1 MLGGSPG
8 FTLER
13 VTSKGER
20 KTGETEVKRFF
31 ELIAQWATYILRHL
45 GEVAILFF
53 RTLSWLVRPP
63 LDLKNIMGQ
72 MVEIGVRSL
81 PVVSLVA
88 ISTGM
93 VSALQGGHAAKLVET
108 MGLVA
113 GGVALGMV
121 RELGPVL
128 TALMLAGRVGAGI
141 TAELGTM
148 KVTEQIDALETLA
161 TNPIKYLAV
170 PRFMAGIIMA
180 PILTIYAEAIG
191 ITGGYFIG
199 VHKLGI
205 GPRQYLDGTIEA
217 LTTSDISS
225 GLIKAIVFGAIVTI
239 IGCYEGFK
247 TEGGAEGV
255 GRATT
260 ISVVTSCVLILV
272 SDYFLTAALF

>member
-1 MLGGSPG
+1 M
-8 FTLER
+8 
-13 VTSKGER
+13 R
-20 KTGETEVKRFF
+20 KFF
-31 ELIAQWATYILRHL
+31 EFIGKWTTFILKRM
-45 GEVAILFF
+45 GEVVILFF
-53 RTLSWLVRPP
+53 RTLAWMVRPP
-63 LDLKNIMGQ
+63 LDFKNIINQ
-72 MVEIGVRSL
+72 LIEIGIKSF

-88 ISTGM
+88 LCIGM
-93 VSALQGGHAAKLVET
+93 VSALQGGHAAKYVQT
-108 MGLVA
+108 MGIVA
-113 GGVALGMV
+113 GGVALGIV

-170 PRFMAGIIMA
+170 PRFIAGIIMT
-180 PILTIYAEAIG
+180 PVLTIYANVVG
-191 ITGGYFIG
+191 IAGGYFIG

-205 GPRQYLDGTIEA
+205 GSKQYIDGTIEA
-217 LTTSDISS
+217 LTTNDISS
-225 GLIKAIVFGAIVTI
+225 GLIKAAVFGAIITI

-260 ISVVTSCVLILV
+260 ISVVTSSVMILAA
-272 SDYFLTAALF
+272 DYFLTAALF

>member
-1 MLGGSPG
+1 M
-8 FTLER
+8 
-13 VTSKGER
+13 K
-20 KTGETEVKRFF
+20 KFF
-31 ELIAQWATYILRHL
+31 EFIGKWATYILERI
-45 GEVAILFF
+45 GEVVILFF
-53 RTLSWLVRPP
+53 RTLSWMVKPP
-63 LDLKNIMGQ
+63 LDFKNIINQ
-72 MVEIGVRSL
+72 MVEIGIRSF

-88 ISTGM
+88 VCIGM
-93 VSALQGGHAAKLVET
+93 VSALQGGHAAKIVET

-113 GGVALGMV
+113 GGVALGIA

-161 TNPIKYLAV
+161 TNPVKYLAV
-170 PRFMAGIIMA
+170 PRFIAGIIMT
-180 PILTIYAEAIG
+180 PVLTIYAEAIG
-191 ITGGYFIG
+191 IAGGYFIG

-205 GPRQYLDGTIEA
+205 GSRQYIDGTIEA
-217 LTTSDISS
+217 LTTNDISS
-225 GLIKAIVFGAIVTI
+225 GLIKAIVFGAIITI

-260 ISVVTSCVLILV
+260 ISVVTSCVLILA

>member
-1 MLGGSPG
+1 M
-8 FTLER
+8 
-13 VTSKGER
+13 R
-20 KTGETEVKRFF
+20 KFF
-31 ELIAQWATYILRHL
+31 EFIGKWTTFILKRI
-45 GEVAILFF
+45 GEVVILFF
-53 RTLSWLVRPP
+53 RTLTWMVRPP
-63 LDLKNIMGQ
+63 LDFKNIINQ
-72 MVEIGVRSL
+72 LIEIGIKSF

-88 ISTGM
+88 LCIGM
-93 VSALQGGHAAKLVET
+93 VSALQGGHAAKYVQT
-108 MGLVA
+108 MGIVA
-113 GGVALGMV
+113 GGVALGIV

-170 PRFMAGIIMA
+170 PRFIAGIIMT
-180 PILTIYAEAIG
+180 PILTIYANVVG
-191 ITGGYFIG
+191 IAGGYFIG

-205 GPRQYLDGTIEA
+205 GSKQYIDGTIEA
-217 LTTSDISS
+217 LTTNDISS
-225 GLIKAIVFGAIVTI
+225 GLIKAVVFGAIITI

-260 ISVVTSCVLILV
+260 ISVVTSSVMILAA
-272 SDYFLTAALF
+272 DYFLTAALFK